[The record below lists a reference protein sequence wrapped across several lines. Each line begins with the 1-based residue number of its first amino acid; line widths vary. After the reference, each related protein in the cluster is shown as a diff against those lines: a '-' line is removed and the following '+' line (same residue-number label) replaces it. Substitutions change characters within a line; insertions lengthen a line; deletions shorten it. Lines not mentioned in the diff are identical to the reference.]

1 MSICLIFAL
10 LCSKIT
16 FRAMKARL
24 KVEKSISITICAF
37 DESKEG
43 MKYYM
48 KKRMLTGLQPTGLI
62 TLGNYI
68 GAIKQMVE
76 YQEKYDSFIFI
87 ADMHAI
93 TMPIEPQKL
102 RENIRN
108 LVAIYL
114 ACGIDPERNNIFIQ
128 SENEYHANISWMLEC
143 NTYFGELSRM
153 TQFKDKS
160 KKSAN
165 FSCGLFTYPVLMAAD
180 ILAYDTDLVPVG
192 IDQKQHVEIARDIAD
207 RFNKK
212 YGETFVLPEPL
223 ISEQSTKIMDL
234 QDPTKKMSKS
244 SENQKGVIRL
254 LDEPE
259 VIRKKIMSATTDS
272 IGKVKFDKENQPGIS
287 NLINIYSAV
296 TELSIKEIEAKF
308 ANSQYGEF
316 KKEVAEEVIGKLS
329 VIQKRYN
336 ELLESQELDEILD
349 NGIKVS
355 REIAKEKYEMMKK
368 KIGLSR

>member
-1 MSICLIFAL
+1 
-10 LCSKIT
+10 
-16 FRAMKARL
+16 MKM
-24 KVEKSISITICAF
+24 EN
-37 DESKEG
+37 
-43 MKYYM
+43 

-68 GAIKQMVE
+68 GAIKQMAE
-76 YQEKYDSFIFI
+76 YQDKYESLIFI

-93 TMPIEPQKL
+93 TMPIEPEKL
-102 RENIRN
+102 KENIRS
-108 LVAIYL
+108 LVAIYI
-114 ACGIDPERNNIFIQ
+114 ACGIDPNKNKIFIQ

-180 ILAYDTDLVPVG
+180 ILAYNVDYVPVG
-192 IDQKQHVEIARDIAD
+192 IDQKQHVEIARDIAE

-212 YGETFVLPEPL
+212 YGETFVLPEPV
-223 ISEQSTKIMDL
+223 ISEQATKIMDL
-234 QDPTKKMSKS
+234 QEPTKKMSKS

-272 IGKVKFDKENQPGIS
+272 LAQVKFDKENQPGIS
-287 NLINIYSAV
+287 NLINIYSAI
-296 TELSIKEIEAKF
+296 TGLTIKEVEEKF
-308 ANSQYGEF
+308 VGSQYGEF
-316 KKEVAEEVIGKLS
+316 KKEVAEKVIAKLS
-329 VIQKRYN
+329 EIQKRYC
-336 ELLESQELDEILD
+336 ELINSKELDDILD
-349 NGIKVS
+349 DGINFA
-355 REIAKEKYEMMKK
+355 REIAKNKYEEMKR